1 MFDKNSMSA
10 LDNIKIPKPTLLE
23 KRNLTTVPFLQIWFK
38 EVRRF
43 WKVRS
48 QTLFSPLIQ
57 STLYLLIFG
66 VSLGKS
72 VTLES
77 GISYLEFLIPG
88 LIMMSALNNAF
99 QNCSGSIV
107 TSKFHG
113 DIQDWKLIPIS
124 DYKIV
129 FALGLGGLVRGFSV
143 ATITFITC
151 EVFYF
156 FINDEILK
164 IQNPLLFLLFLS
176 LGGMAFGFI
185 GVTIGFWAKG
195 FDYVNAVGGFV
206 LLPLLYLGGVF
217 YSLESLHPFWQ
228 SISKLNPLL
237 YFVNGVRYG
246 FLGISDL
253 EWKTCLL
260 LSVVFMLVFV
270 FTSCHQFKKGSFSR
284 W

>member
-1 MFDKNSMSA
+1 MSELDK
-10 LDNIKIPKPTLLE
+10 IEIPKAISLNT
-23 KRNLTTVPFLQIWFK
+23 RNLSVTPFAWFLLR
-38 EVRRF
+38 EIRRF
-43 WKVRS
+43 WKVRG

-77 GISYLEFLIPG
+77 GLSYLEFLIPG

-113 DIQDWKLIPIS
+113 DIQDWKIIPIS
-124 DYKIV
+124 DYRIV
-129 FALGLGGLVRGFSV
+129 LALGIGGLVRGFSV
-143 ATITFITC
+143 ATITLIAC
-151 EVFYF
+151 EAFFYF
-156 FINDEILK
+156 INGEFLK
-164 IQNPLLFLLFLS
+164 IHSPFLFLLFLT
-176 LGGMAFGFI
+176 LGSMAFGFI

-195 FDYVNAVGGFV
+195 FEYVNAVGGFV

-217 YSLESLHPFWQ
+217 YSIESLSPFWQ
-228 SISKLNPLL
+228 SVSRLNPLL
-237 YFVNGVRYG
+237 YFVNGVRFG
-246 FLGISDL
+246 FLGISDI
-253 EWKTCLL
+253 E
-260 LSVVFMLVFV
+260 LSESLILSLIFV
-270 FTSCHQFKKGSFSR
+270 AIFLFTSAYQFKKGSFAR